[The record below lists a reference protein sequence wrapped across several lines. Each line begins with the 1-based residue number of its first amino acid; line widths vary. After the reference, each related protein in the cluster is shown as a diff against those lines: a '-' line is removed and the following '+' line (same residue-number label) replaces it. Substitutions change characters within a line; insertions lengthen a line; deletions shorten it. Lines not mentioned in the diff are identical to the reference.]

1 MIFAPFPLKKKE
13 KDIKK
18 QKLKKTFL
26 WKNNTYRYNFQK
38 CENRLK
44 RQWFSNFPYK
54 HRKKDLRKRT
64 HCVVKLDKLQI
75 WEYNHNGRVK
85 CYTVFLC
92 EKCIFYPWGK
102 NTTLHPTAQRQVTL
116 PTNAQIE
123 PKTQTCTTGCVLCVW
138 QKLAMVS
145 VNDLKYQC
153 TCYKKTSYHDRRYDQ
168 TEWWNHSGR

>member
-102 NTTLHPTAQRQVTL
+102 KYNFASNSPKAGNLTNKCKNWAQNTNMYNR
-116 PTNAQIE
+116 
-123 PKTQTCTTGCVLCVW
+123 LCSMCLT
-138 QKLAMVS
+138 KISNGFCKRFKISMYML
-145 VNDLKYQC
+145 
-153 TCYKKTSYHDRRYDQ
+153 
-168 TEWWNHSGR
+168 